1 MKKLGIVVAVV
12 VVCVCFLCASESSAQ
27 AVKIGVFDMQ
37 KIVRDYKKMEGYRQI
52 LMKNIE
58 SKRRPLRDKEETVR
72 LLDEKLKKDG
82 PSLSAADRATLA
94 ERLGNEAKEM
104 RRLRED
110 FDVEAQ
116 KMDRE
121 LTQKALA
128 EIDGIVKKIGEK
140 ENYTIIVEKNS
151 GGVVY
156 LKDSTDI
163 TARIIAQLQ

>member
-1 MKKLGIVVAVV
+1 MKKLGIVVVM

-37 KIVRDYKKMEGYRQI
+37 KIVRDSKKMEGYRQV

-58 SKRRPLRDKEETVR
+58 SKRKPLRDKEETVR

-82 PSLSAADRATLA
+82 PSLSVADRANLA

-121 LTQKALA
+121 LTQKAFA

>member
-1 MKKLGIVVAVV
+1 MKKSLVLSLLA
-12 VVCVCFLCASESSAQ
+12 LCLVLVWSLDAGAQ
-27 AVKIGVFDMQ
+27 ALKIGVFDMQ
-37 KIVRDYKKMEGYRQI
+37 KIVRDSKKMEGYRQV

-58 SKRRPLRDKEETVR
+58 SKRKPLRDKEETVR

-82 PSLSAADRATLA
+82 PSLSVADRANLA
-94 ERLGNEAKEM
+94 EKLGNEAKEM

-121 LTQKALA
+121 LTQKAFA